1 MLTIKTVK
9 HGGFKEL
16 KKGKNSR
23 TFAKHQKQ
31 LDTVFIYQYDADG
44 IPTGTV
50 HLTRKQ
56 MKQIVKMMKEE
67 EQDGAQNQASRI
79 WWFHNR
85 TTSNHRFVHGTG
97 YLVGVFFV

>member
-1 MLTIKTVK
+1 MLTIKTIK
-9 HGGFKEL
+9 HGGFEEL

-56 MKQIVKMMKEE
+56 VKQIVKMMKGEE
-67 EQDGAQNQASRI
+67 
-79 WWFHNR
+79 
-85 TTSNHRFVHGTG
+85 
-97 YLVGVFFV
+97 

>member
-1 MLTIKTVK
+1 MELTDTSEEVLKMLTIKTVK

-56 MKQIVKMMKEE
+56 VKQIAKMMKGEE
-67 EQDGAQNQASRI
+67 
-79 WWFHNR
+79 
-85 TTSNHRFVHGTG
+85 
-97 YLVGVFFV
+97 